1 MNVDF
6 LRLKDRSVILL
17 LVSMLFQLVSLIVYG
32 TTGLTEFTAEL
43 SSAVLAFGILSLIS
57 GAGIFLI
64 TVLGICEKY
73 TKKVLDIG
81 IYVVYL
87 FGLLAWLFYITSEI
101 NYLVNIFVAIDGTKL
116 TAAFVLTVL
125 FFLFAW
131 VAALVSAILCKTA
144 KKSSEVK
151 IDEQ

>member
-1 MNVDF
+1 MNIDF
-6 LRLKDRSVILL
+6 FRIKDRSVILL
-17 LVSMLFQLVSLIVYG
+17 LVSMLFQLVSLILYG
-32 TTGLTEFTAEL
+32 ATGLTEFTAEL
-43 SSAVLAFGILSLIS
+43 SSAVLAFSILSVIS
-57 GAGIFLI
+57 GAGIVLI

-87 FGLLAWLFYITSEI
+87 FGLLAWLFYITSQV

-116 TAAFVLTVL
+116 TAAFILTVL

-131 VAALVSAILCKTA
+131 FAALVSAILYRASNKLSEA
-144 KKSSEVK
+144 KANE
-151 IDEQ
+151 

>member
-1 MNVDF
+1 MNIDF
-6 LRLKDRSVILL
+6 FRIKDRSVILL
-17 LVSMLFQLVSLIVYG
+17 LVSMLFQLVSLILYG
-32 TTGLTEFTAEL
+32 ATGLTEFTAEL
-43 SSAVLAFGILSLIS
+43 SSAVLAFSILSLIS
-57 GAGIFLI
+57 GAGIVLI

-87 FGLLAWLFYITSEI
+87 FGLLAWLFYITSQV

-116 TAAFVLTVL
+116 TAAFILTVL

-131 VAALVSAILCKTA
+131 FAALVSAILYRAANKLSEA
-144 KKSSEVK
+144 KANE
-151 IDEQ
+151 

>member
-1 MNVDF
+1 MNIDF
-6 LRLKDRSVILL
+6 FRIKDRSVILL
-17 LVSMLFQLVSLIVYG
+17 LVSMLFQLMSLILYG
-32 TTGLTEFTAEL
+32 ATGLTEFTAEL
-43 SSAVLAFGILSLIS
+43 SSAVLAFSILSLIS
-57 GAGIFLI
+57 GAGIVLI

-87 FGLLAWLFYITSEI
+87 FGLLAWLFYITSQV

-116 TAAFVLTVL
+116 TAKFILTVL

-131 VAALVSAILCKTA
+131 FAALVSAILYRASNKLSEA
-144 KKSSEVK
+144 KANE
-151 IDEQ
+151 

>member
-1 MNVDF
+1 MNIDF
-6 LRLKDRSVILL
+6 FRIKDSSVILL
-17 LVSMLFQLVSLIVYG
+17 LVSMLFQLVSLILYG
-32 TTGLTEFTAEL
+32 ATGLTEFTAEL
-43 SSAVLAFGILSLIS
+43 SSAVLAYGILSLIS
-57 GAGIFLI
+57 GAGIVLI

-87 FGLLAWLFYITSEI
+87 FGLLAWLFYITSQV

-116 TAAFVLTVL
+116 TAAFILTVL

-131 VAALVSAILCKTA
+131 FAALVSAILYRASNKLSEA
-144 KKSSEVK
+144 KANE
-151 IDEQ
+151 

>member
-1 MNVDF
+1 MNIDF
-6 LRLKDRSVILL
+6 FRIKDRSVILL
-17 LVSMLFQLVSLIVYG
+17 LVSMLFQLVSLILYG
-32 TTGLTEFTAEL
+32 ATGLTEFTAEL
-43 SSAVLAFGILSLIS
+43 SSAVLAFSILSLIS
-57 GAGIFLI
+57 GAGIVLI

-87 FGLLAWLFYITSEI
+87 FGLLACLFYITSQV

-116 TAAFVLTVL
+116 TAAFILTVL

-131 VAALVSAILCKTA
+131 FAALVSAILYRASNKLSEA
-144 KKSSEVK
+144 KANE
-151 IDEQ
+151 

>member
-1 MNVDF
+1 MNIDF
-6 LRLKDRSVILL
+6 FRIKDRSVILL
-17 LVSMLFQLVSLIVYG
+17 LVSMLFQLVSLILYG
-32 TTGLTEFTAEL
+32 ATGLTEFTAEL
-43 SSAVLAFGILSLIS
+43 SSAVLAFSILSLIS
-57 GAGIFLI
+57 GAGIVLI

-87 FGLLAWLFYITSEI
+87 FGLLAWLFYITSQV

-116 TAAFVLTVL
+116 TAAFILTVL

-131 VAALVSAILCKTA
+131 FAALVSAILYRASNKLSEA
-144 KKSSEVK
+144 KANE
-151 IDEQ
+151 

>member
-1 MNVDF
+1 MNIDF
-6 LRLKDRSVILL
+6 LRIKDRSVILL
-17 LVSMLFQLVSLIVYG
+17 LVSMLFQLVSLILYG
-32 TTGLTEFTAEL
+32 ATGLTEFTAEL
-43 SSAVLAFGILSLIS
+43 SSAVLAFSILSLIS
-57 GAGIFLI
+57 GAGIVLI

-87 FGLLAWLFYITSEI
+87 FGLLAWLFYITSQV

-116 TAAFVLTVL
+116 TAAFILTVL

-131 VAALVSAILCKTA
+131 FAALVSAILYRASNKLSEA
-144 KKSSEVK
+144 KANE
-151 IDEQ
+151 

>member
-1 MNVDF
+1 MNIDF
-6 LRLKDRSVILL
+6 FRIKDRSVILL
-17 LVSMLFQLVSLIVYG
+17 LVSMLFQLVSLILYG
-32 TTGLTEFTAEL
+32 ATGLTEFTAEL
-43 SSAVLAFGILSLIS
+43 SSAVLAFNILSLIS
-57 GAGIFLI
+57 GAGIVLI

-87 FGLLAWLFYITSEI
+87 FGLLAWLFYITSQV

-116 TAAFVLTVL
+116 TAAFILTVL

-131 VAALVSAILCKTA
+131 FAALVSAILYRASNKLSEA
-144 KKSSEVK
+144 KANE
-151 IDEQ
+151 

>member
-1 MNVDF
+1 MNIDF
-6 LRLKDRSVILL
+6 FRIKDSSVILL

-87 FGLLAWLFYITSEI
+87 FGLLAWLFYITSQV

-116 TAAFVLTVL
+116 TAAFILTVL
-125 FFLFAW
+125 FFLLAW
-131 VAALVSAILCKTA
+131 VAALVSAILYRASNKLSEA
-144 KKSSEVK
+144 KANE
-151 IDEQ
+151 

>member
-1 MNVDF
+1 MNIDF
-6 LRLKDRSVILL
+6 FRIKDRSVILL
-17 LVSMLFQLVSLIVYG
+17 LVSMLFQLVSLILYG
-32 TTGLTEFTAEL
+32 ATGLTEFTAEL
-43 SSAVLAFGILSLIS
+43 SSAVLAFSILSLIS
-57 GAGIFLI
+57 GAGIVLI

-87 FGLLAWLFYITSEI
+87 FSLLAWLFYITSQV

-116 TAAFVLTVL
+116 TAAFILTVL

-131 VAALVSAILCKTA
+131 FAALVSAILYRASNKLSEA
-144 KKSSEVK
+144 KANE
-151 IDEQ
+151 

>member
-1 MNVDF
+1 MNIDF
-6 LRLKDRSVILL
+6 FRIKDRSVILL
-17 LVSMLFQLVSLIVYG
+17 LVSMLFQLVSLILYG
-32 TTGLTEFTAEL
+32 ATGLTEFTAEL
-43 SSAVLAFGILSLIS
+43 ASAVLAFSILSLIA
-57 GAGIFLI
+57 GAGIVLI

-87 FGLLAWLFYITSEI
+87 FGLLAWLFYITSQV

-116 TAAFVLTVL
+116 TAAFILTVL

-131 VAALVSAILCKTA
+131 FAALVSAILYRASNKLSEA
-144 KKSSEVK
+144 KANE
-151 IDEQ
+151 

>member
-1 MNVDF
+1 MNIDF
-6 LRLKDRSVILL
+6 FRIKDRSVILL
-17 LVSMLFQLVSLIVYG
+17 LVSMLFQLMSLILYG
-32 TTGLTEFTAEL
+32 ATGLTEFTAEL
-43 SSAVLAFGILSLIS
+43 SSAVLAFSILSLIS
-57 GAGIFLI
+57 GAGIVLI

-87 FGLLAWLFYITSEI
+87 FGLLAWLFYITSQV

-116 TAAFVLTVL
+116 TAAFILTVL

-131 VAALVSAILCKTA
+131 FAALVSAILYRASNKLSEA
-144 KKSSEVK
+144 KANE
-151 IDEQ
+151 

>member
-1 MNVDF
+1 MNIDF
-6 LRLKDRSVILL
+6 FRIKDRSVILL
-17 LVSMLFQLVSLIVYG
+17 LVSMLFQLVSLILYG
-32 TTGLTEFTAEL
+32 ATGLTEFTAEL
-43 SSAVLAFGILSLIS
+43 SSAVLAFSILSLIS
-57 GAGIFLI
+57 GAGIVLI

-87 FGLLAWLFYITSEI
+87 FGLLAWLFYITSQV

-116 TAAFVLTVL
+116 TAAFILTVL

-131 VAALVSAILCKTA
+131 FASLVSAILYRASNKLSEA
-144 KKSSEVK
+144 KANE
-151 IDEQ
+151 